1 MTATQPEITLP
12 PFEPDKGAPLD
23 PPPPPPVEPELPPR
37 SQRSRKRKGA
47 ELPPPET
54 PAAPI
59 SDEDKEALGGLL
71 ATGFGV
77 AFEIIAQRR
86 GAHWKLS
93 REEAMRLGKA
103 WGEPLAPFLAKHSA
117 YVPWAVALLATSGIV
132 MPRLTADSEK
142 QAADKLA
149 GAENAETA

>member
-1 MTATQPEITLP
+1 MTATEISLP

-37 SQRSRKRKGA
+37 SQRSRKRKGEA
-47 ELPPPET
+47 PPPMSEV
-54 PAAPI
+54 PPPPI

-93 REEAMRLGKA
+93 KDEAMRLGSA
-103 WGEPLAPFLAKHSA
+103 WGAPLAPFLAKHSA

-132 MPRLTADSEK
+132 MPRLTADAEK
-142 QAADKLA
+142 QDADKLA
-149 GAENAETA
+149 GAANAETA